1 MRTEVKRRSVE
12 AKGISVRVDN
22 EYVRRFGGSVQPM
35 GFVRQAVK
43 VRGKRREGR
52 PGTARND

>member
-12 AKGISVRVDN
+12 AEGISVRVDN
-22 EYVRRFGGSVQPM
+22 EYVRRFGSSVQPM

-43 VRGKRREGR
+43 V
-52 PGTARND
+52 